1 MISMR
6 MVTLLLLSGFLTAC
20 GGGGGSRSS
29 ESSTQTPQTSEPPP
43 SPALSLAAS
52 KSVVVAGSAVTLSWS
67 SEDADQCNASG
78 DWSGTKSLSG
88 SESVGPVNDDV
99 TFVLDC
105 SGEGGAVEKAVSVNV
120 APPTVALNVSEPVV
134 TMGAAVTLTW
144 SSTGAT
150 SCEASGGWSGT
161 KDASGSETVGP
172 VEADSEY
179 ALSCTG
185 PGGGIDASAS
195 VTVAP
200 PTLELNQSESLV
212 MKNAVVTLTWSTT
225 SATECEAS
233 GDWTGT
239 KAANGSETVGPVQ
252 TDSQYLLN
260 CTGPGGMIEET
271 GLVSVAVPPKVELNA
286 SSTFVDPGSPVT
298 LSWNAAN
305 ADACSA
311 SGDWTGQRAVSGSEV
326 VGPLEDTERFSIACT
341 GPFGTSSADVSVVV
355 TGKTLVWQAPSENL
369 DGTPLQD
376 LAGFKVHW
384 GERSRQYT
392 GSRLIDSPTTTSWE
406 PDIEPGTYYFAVTA
420 IDEDGTSSWYS
431 NEVVKGVRSAGI
443 PEISLELSDTVVDA
457 GAFVTLSWTARQVES
472 CDASGAWV
480 GAREAAGVEVVGPL
494 VADQDFT
501 LTCTGPAGTVTRRVE
516 VDVTMEEGSPALAY
530 AAVPGVAL
538 SLEASRHLVAEGD
551 RVSVSWVAS
560 NADACTASGGWAGER
575 PPAGAFES
583 EPLAASTVFSLSCSG
598 PGGNVV
604 REVSVDVV
612 PAPSASLTVSETLV
626 VAGESTTLTWSS
638 ENAASCEAFGDWSG
652 VRSVSGSA
660 DTGPLLED
668 SSFGLICSGPLDRAY
683 ASVEVRVDRAARAHW
698 TFDEG
703 AGDVLADS
711 RGSSDGQIVGAVWA
725 QGVSGG
731 ALDFNG
737 DGDHVAVDFAAA
749 LDVGGTEITLAAWI
763 LPRDRSLGRSSAI
776 IARPAAL
783 GDSHVYGLLAR
794 DGKLVFRLD
803 GEDMIS
809 GSTLELGQWQHV
821 IVVYNGAV
829 KRIFVNGVA
838 EPTLQEKTDAID
850 SNGEGAAIGGDADGT
865 SGFNGL
871 IDEVVLFDEAIGADQ
886 AQRLYASFAP
896 PLILSVFEDVSVDA
910 GFTGPGANG
919 QAAAF
924 ADADGDGLV
933 DVYVTTGS
941 DPAEAVLEDRF
952 FHNHGGAFVE
962 EGLTRAIEDADGG
975 SYGAVWADLDNDGDY
990 DLVNASAY
998 TDLGEAGGVAANN
1011 NVYENDGTGNF
1022 LDVTALGAVADAAN
1036 ARRSRGVTAHD
1047 ADGDHDLDL
1056 FSIPLAADAGSNEA
1070 YLNDGSMVFSANL
1083 NAVLT
1088 TTPASRGLIDTDFDG
1103 DGDVDILAA
1112 SSPGAFAILR
1122 NDGAGTF
1129 VSVAPSDPTLGIE
1142 DDAEDGISAAD
1153 VDVDGDLDLLLV
1165 SDGSAHL
1172 YLRQSSGPYVKQQSF
1187 QGRDGYMG
1195 GFADID
1201 HDGDEDLIFAGD
1213 SVAYLNDGG
1222 GAFRPGPSIP
1232 MTGISDPR
1240 AIAFGDIDDDGDL
1253 DFVVTDDDGESR
1265 LIRNDLAQGN
1275 WLKVDLR
1282 SPQGQAGAF
1291 GARAYVY
1298 PPGGMPDEPR
1308 CESPVGEEL
1317 IGMRESRGN
1326 HGYLAQDDPVLHFG
1340 LGEHD
1345 PVDVVV
1351 CFLDGSET
1359 TVTAVPAGQTLQIR
1373 P

>member
-6 MVTLLLLSGFLTAC
+6 MVTLLLLSGFLAAC

-43 SPALSLAAS
+43 PAPALSLAAS

-67 SEDADQCNASG
+67 SQDADRCDASG
-78 DWSGTKSLSG
+78 DWSGSKSLSG
-88 SESVGPVNDDV
+88 SESVGPVAQDSL
-99 TFVLDC
+99 FVLDC
-105 SGEGGAVEKAVSVNV
+105 SGEGGGVESSV
-120 APPTVALNVSEPVV
+120 
-134 TMGAAVTLTW
+134 
-144 SSTGAT
+144 
-150 SCEASGGWSGT
+150 
-161 KDASGSETVGP
+161 
-172 VEADSEY
+172 
-179 ALSCTG
+179 
-185 PGGGIDASAS
+185 S

-200 PTLELNQSESLV
+200 PTLELNLSESLV

-225 SATECEAS
+225 SADECEAS
-233 GDWTGT
+233 GDWSGT

-252 TDSQYLLN
+252 KDSQYLLN
-260 CTGPGGMIEET
+260 CAGPGGMIEET
-271 GLVSVAVPPKVELNA
+271 GLVSVAVPPKVVLNA
-286 SSTFVDPGSPVT
+286 SSTFVDPGSSVS
-298 LSWNAAN
+298 LSW
-305 ADACSA
+305 DATDAESCEA
-311 SGDWTGQRAVSGSEV
+311 SGAWSGQRLVAGTEL
-326 VGPLEDTERFSIACT
+326 VGPLDDTAQFAVSCT
-341 GPFGTSSADVSVVV
+341 GPFGTSSADVTVVV
-355 TGKTLVWQAPSENL
+355 TGKTLVWQAPTENL

-420 IDEDGTSSWYS
+420 IDKDGTSSWYS

-443 PEISLELSDTVVDA
+443 PEISFEVSDTVVDA
-457 GAFVTLSWTARQVES
+457 GAFVTLGWTARQVDACE
-472 CDASGAWV
+472 ASGAWL
-480 GAREAAGVEVVGPL
+480 GDRGTAGVEIVGPL

-516 VDVTMEEGSPALAY
+516 VDVTMEEGAPILAY
-530 AAVPGVAL
+530 TAIPAVAL
-538 SLEASRHLVAEGD
+538 SLEASSYLVAEGD
-551 RVSVSWVAS
+551 RVSVSWVAA
-560 NADACTASGGWAGER
+560 NADACTASGGWVGEQA
-575 PPAGAFES
+575 PAGAFES
-583 EPLAASTVFSLSCSG
+583 EPLAASTVFSLNCSG
-598 PGGNVV
+598 PGGSVA
-604 REVSVDVV
+604 REVTVEVV

-626 VAGESTTLTWSS
+626 VAGEPTTLTWSS

-652 VRSVSGSA
+652 ERSVSGSA
-660 DTGPLLED
+660 ATGPLLED
-668 SSFGLICSGPLDRAY
+668 SSFGLICSGLLDRAY
-683 ASVEVRVDRAARAHW
+683 ASVEVRVDRAAQAHW
-698 TFDEG
+698 RFDEG
-703 AGDVLADS
+703 TGAVAADS
-711 RGSSDGQIVGAVWA
+711 KGSSDGQIVGAVWA

-731 ALDFNG
+731 GLDFNG
-737 DGDHVAVDFAAA
+737 DGDHVAVDYTAA
-749 LDVGGTEITLAAWI
+749 LDVGGTEITMAAWI
-763 LPRDRSLGRSSAI
+763 LPRDRSLGRASSI
-776 IARPAAL
+776 LARPNDL
-783 GDSHVYGLLAR
+783 GDSHVYGLLAQ

-809 GSTLELGQWQHV
+809 ETVLELGQWQHV

-838 EPTLQEKTDAID
+838 QATVQAKTDPID
-850 SNGEGAAIGGDADGT
+850 TSAEGAGIGGDVDGA
-865 SGFNGL
+865 SSFNGL
-871 IDEVVLFDEAIGADQ
+871 IDEVLLFHEAIGADQ
-886 AQRLYASFAP
+886 AQRLYSSFVP
-896 PLILSVFEDVSVDA
+896 PLIPTVFEDVSLAA
-910 GFTGPGANG
+910 GFTGPDANG

-924 ADADGDGLV
+924 ADADGDGLT
-933 DVYVTTGS
+933 DLYVTTGS
-941 DPAEAVLEDRF
+941 DPAQAILEDRF

-962 EGLTRAIEDADGG
+962 EALARAVEDADGG

-998 TDLGEAGGVAANN
+998 TVLGEAGGIAANN
-1011 NVYENDGTGNF
+1011 NVYHNDGTGNF
-1022 LDVTALGAVADAAN
+1022 LDVTAGVVADIAN

-1056 FSIPLAADAGSNEA
+1056 LSIPLAADAGSNEA
-1070 YLNDGSMVFSANL
+1070 YLNEGSMVFAANP

-1103 DGDVDILAA
+1103 DRDVDILAA
-1112 SSPGAFAILR
+1112 SSPGTFAILR

-1129 VSVAPSDPTLGIE
+1129 VSVAPSDLGIE
-1142 DDAEDGISAAD
+1142 DDAQDGISAAD
-1153 VDVDGDLDLLLV
+1153 VDDDGDLDLLLV

-1172 YLRQSSGPYVKQQSF
+1172 YRREVSGQYVRQQSF

-1201 HDGDEDLIFAGD
+1201 NDGDEDLIFAGD
-1213 SVAYLNDGG
+1213 SVAYLNNGG

-1298 PPGGMPDEPR
+1298 PPGGTPDEPR
-1308 CESPVGEEL
+1308 CENGVGEEL
-1317 IGMRESRGN
+1317 IGMREPRGN